1 MHAAIIAE
9 DFAGMRSQG
18 RGLAERAGFSWAFH
32 PAVINREKLVSRLP
46 VRFWPHSPGL
56 FAPFSLSSATRLII
70 SVGGKG
76 AVAGAA
82 LGKRHGLPVVQIQH
96 PRARLSSFALVV
108 ASQHDRLVGP
118 NVLSV
123 RTAMHD
129 VTPARLDQAAGS
141 WKERIRAGA
150 DRVLGVLLG
159 GSNGRYRLEEAEAVA
174 LSEELAG
181 SMRLTGARCVLTPS
195 RRTSHQALAVFRE
208 RLVPLGAVVMEGDG
222 EDNPYMGVL
231 ACSDVLAVTQDS
243 VSMMSEA
250 VATDRPVCIL
260 RLKGRSS
267 RLEQFVTILEKEGRV
282 QSSLRDVTFMPCER
296 LDDTSRAADEI
307 HHRIQFSQEG

>member
-32 PAVINREKLVSRLP
+32 PVVINKEKLISRLP
-46 VRFWPHSPGL
+46 VRFWPHSLGL

-82 LGKRHGLPVVQIQH
+82 LGKHYGLPVVQIQH
-96 PRARLSSFALVV
+96 PRARLSPYTLIV

-129 VTPARLDQAAGS
+129 VTPARLDQAVGL

-150 DRVLGVLLG
+150 QKVLGVLLG
-159 GSNGRYRLEEAEAVA
+159 GSNGRYRLEDAEAVA
-174 LSEELAG
+174 LSDELAAFI
-181 SMRLTGARCVLTPS
+181 RLTGARCVLTPS
-195 RRTSHQALAVFRE
+195 RRTSRQALAVFRE
-208 RLVPLGAVVMEGDG
+208 RLAPLGAVVMDGDG
-222 EDNPYMGVL
+222 DNNPYMGVL

-250 VATDRPVCIL
+250 VATDKPVCIL
-260 RLKGRSS
+260 PLKGRSS
-267 RLEQFVTILEKEGRV
+267 RLEQFVSILEKEGRI
-282 QSSLRDVTFMPCER
+282 QSSLRNMSFMPCNR
-296 LDDTSRAADEI
+296 LDDTTLAADEI
-307 HHRIQFSQEG
+307 HRRIQFSQEG

>member
-32 PAVINREKLVSRLP
+32 PVVINKEKLVSRLP
-46 VRFWPHSPGL
+46 VRFWPHALGL
-56 FAPFSLSSATRLII
+56 FAPFNLAPSTRLII

-82 LGKRHGLPVVQIQH
+82 LGKHYGLPVVQIQH
-96 PRARLSSFALVV
+96 PRAKLSPFALVV

-129 VTPARLDQAAGS
+129 VTPARLDQAVGQ
-141 WKERIRAGA
+141 WQERIRAGA
-150 DRVLGVLLG
+150 QQVLGVLIG

-174 LSEELAG
+174 LSDELAAF
-181 SMRLTGARCVLTPS
+181 MRLTNARCVLTPS
-195 RRTSHQALAVFRE
+195 RRTSRRALAVFQE
-208 RLVPLGAVVMEGDG
+208 RLAPLGAVVMEGDG
-222 EDNPYMGVL
+222 GENPYMGVL

-250 VATDRPVCIL
+250 VATEKPVCIL
-260 RLKGRSS
+260 PLKGRSS
-267 RLEQFVTILEKEGRV
+267 RIERFVTILEKAGRV
-282 QSSLRDVTFMPCER
+282 QSSLRNISFMPCER
-296 LDDTSRAADEI
+296 LDDTTLAADEI

>member
-18 RGLAERAGFSWAFH
+18 RGLAERAGFSWEFH
-32 PAVINREKLVSRLP
+32 PVIVNRAKLVSRLS

-76 AVAGAA
+76 GVAGAA
-82 LGKRHGLPVVQIQH
+82 LGKRYGLPVVQIQH
-96 PRARLSSFALVV
+96 PRARLSPFALVV
-108 ASQHDRLVGP
+108 ASKHDRLVGP

-129 VTPARLDQAAGS
+129 VTPARLEQAANL

-150 DRVLGVLLG
+150 EKVLGVLLG
-159 GSNGRYRLEEAEAVA
+159 GANGRYRLEEAEAA
-174 LSEELAG
+174 TLSEELVG
-181 SMRLTGARCVLTPS
+181 FMRMTGARCVLTPS
-195 RRTSHQALAVFRE
+195 RRTSRQALAVLQE

-222 EDNPYMGVL
+222 GDNPYMGVL
-231 ACSDVLAVTQDS
+231 ACSDILAVTQDS
-243 VSMMSEA
+243 VSMISEA

-260 RLKGRSS
+260 PLAGRSS
-267 RLEQFVTILEKEGRV
+267 RLEHFVSILEKEGRV
-282 QSSLRDVTFMPCER
+282 QSSLRKTSFVSCER

-307 HHRIQFSQEG
+307 HHRIQVSQEG